1 MRRTKEEAAIT
12 REQLLDAAL
21 VSFAKK
27 GYAGTT
33 LDDIA
38 GLADITR
45 GAIHWHF
52 GSKAELFNT
61 LVRERYKRVAQRF
74 WNGSMKGDTPLQV
87 LRTTLE
93 RWLICPEEDADFKAI
108 LELVLLKSEVGPGLE
123 EGLEERIQGTHSTQQ
138 HFAALIQQGIKSGEI
153 RPEVDSE
160 RAALAALGLVN
171 GVVSIWILDPAALSL
186 KALAG
191 EVIDI
196 FVRGIATE

>member
-74 WNGSMKGDTPLQV
+74 WNGSMKGGTPLQV

-93 RWLICPEEDADFKAI
+93 RWISYPEEDADFKAI

-123 EGLEERIQGTHSTQQ
+123 EGLEERIQGMHSTQQ
-138 HFAALIQQGIKSGEI
+138 HFAALIQQGTKSGEI
-153 RPEVDSE
+153 RPEVDPE
-160 RAALAALGLVN
+160 KAALAALGLVN

-196 FVRGIATE
+196 FVRGIATG